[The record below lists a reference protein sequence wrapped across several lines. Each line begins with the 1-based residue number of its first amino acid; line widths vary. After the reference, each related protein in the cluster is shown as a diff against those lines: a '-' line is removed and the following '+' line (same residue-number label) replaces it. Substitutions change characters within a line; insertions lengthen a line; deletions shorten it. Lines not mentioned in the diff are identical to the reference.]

1 MRLGEHLCK
10 KDVYAAFLLGT
21 FILRRERSRI
31 LSHPA
36 QQVGFPF
43 WMLTLGERAPNGG
56 GPQDHRRLIVGL
68 LSCTGWRTEGDL
80 AAPDSVWSITA
91 FPWGNLR
98 TLPPSPGCSLCQKK
112 REGGDKE
119 GKGCTFP

>member
-21 FILRRERSRI
+21 FILRRKRSGV

-43 WMLTLGERAPNGG
+43 WMLTLGKSSKWRGTP
-56 GPQDHRRLIVGL
+56 GPQVSHCGLAILHRL
-68 LSCTGWRTEGDL
+68 E
-80 AAPDSVWSITA
+80 
-91 FPWGNLR
+91 N
-98 TLPPSPGCSLCQKK
+98 
-112 REGGDKE
+112 
-119 GKGCTFP
+119 